1 MANPDDML
9 IMADSSFDSK
19 IGIKSADK

>member
-1 MANPDDML
+1 MASPEDML

-19 IGIKSADK
+19 NGIKSADK